1 MKIFLYVIS
10 SIYLSTF
17 SSNLFAERSIDYYV
31 NIGGIQIADV
41 NFIIKSKEEVW
52 LLKSKVEAAGV
63 VDVFI
68 KFTSLSTSSGK
79 IIGNSLI
86 PDNYNFS
93 YETSRGGFR
102 KGEINYINRIPIE
115 LKADPDYEENEKP
128 SKKFMRTYG
137 ENSNDPYSALIIHGS
152 YNDPCKY
159 TSHGFDGIRAF
170 KTRFVKPGKAVN
182 IKIGNE
188 KYNSIKCIGY
198 FDPIVGYKESDFLD
212 QVSKPGSVKYWYKF
226 LEKENLWLPVKVII
240 ETPLGGFV
248 MKAKSL

>member
-1 MKIFLYVIS
+1 
-10 SIYLSTF
+10 
-17 SSNLFAERSIDYYV
+17 
-31 NIGGIQIADV
+31 
-41 NFIIKSKEEVW
+41 
-52 LLKSKVEAAGV
+52 
-63 VDVFI
+63 
-68 KFTSLSTSSGK
+68 
-79 IIGNSLI
+79 
-86 PDNYNFS
+86 
-93 YETSRGGFR
+93 
-102 KGEINYINRIPIE
+102 
-115 LKADPDYEENEKP
+115 
-128 SKKFMRTYG
+128 MRTYG

-248 MKAKSL
+248 NNSDDNNCVRTVLRDERYTKKWNLIALKNIKKGEELTLKYTFYRVDKADKK